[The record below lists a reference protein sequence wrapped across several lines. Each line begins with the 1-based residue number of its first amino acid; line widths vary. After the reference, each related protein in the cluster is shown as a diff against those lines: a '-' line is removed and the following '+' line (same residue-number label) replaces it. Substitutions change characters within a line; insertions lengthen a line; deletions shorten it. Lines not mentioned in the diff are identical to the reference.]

1 MAANETFEKAV
12 GRKIVDVIG
21 KTMLELFPLSE
32 PRWIELFGKVGE
44 TGIPVHYEDY
54 SRQLDRHFEGYAFS
68 PKKGQVAHIGRD
80 ITDRKKTEEELKESQ
95 NFLKFAMEG
104 SGDGIWDWNIVEDK
118 IFFSKRWHEIFGFE
132 DQEITTTEAWKLRIC
147 PDDLSKVMKEVQSHF
162 ETRIPF
168 NQEHRFYCKDGSLK
182 WVMVR
187 GMVVT
192 RNAEGQPIRMIGT
205 TTDISR
211 IKYAELQLIQASKLA
226 SLGEMSAG
234 IAHEINN
241 PLSIIIGMTRSL
253 SKYINDPEKFA
264 EKVDAIQK
272 SSMRISKIVGGLK
285 KFSRSSEQKNFQKCS
300 LKTIVNESVNLTLA
314 LAKRSETSILFEA
327 KNDAYINCDEVE
339 IEQVLINLI
348 NNAIDAVKGLADKW
362 VKIEVLMESSIVLL
376 RITDSGKGI
385 PLEIQSRLFD
395 PFFTTKPVGEG
406 TGLGLSIIKG
416 ILDEHEATIV
426 VDPKSPHTC
435 FEIRFKKVELTYGA

>member
-1 MAANETFEKAV
+1 
-12 GRKIVDVIG
+12 
-21 KTMLELFPLSE
+21 
-32 PRWIELFGKVGE
+32 
-44 TGIPVHYEDY
+44 
-54 SRQLDRHFEGYAFS
+54 
-68 PKKGQVAHIGRD
+68 
-80 ITDRKKTEEELKESQ
+80 
-95 NFLKFAMEG
+95 
-104 SGDGIWDWNIVEDK
+104 
-118 IFFSKRWHEIFGFE
+118 
-132 DQEITTTEAWKLRIC
+132 
-147 PDDLSKVMKEVQSHF
+147 
-162 ETRIPF
+162 
-168 NQEHRFYCKDGSLK
+168 
-182 WVMVR
+182 
-187 GMVVT
+187 
-192 RNAEGQPIRMIGT
+192 MIGT

-211 IKYAELQLIQASKLA
+211 IKYAEMQLIQASKLA